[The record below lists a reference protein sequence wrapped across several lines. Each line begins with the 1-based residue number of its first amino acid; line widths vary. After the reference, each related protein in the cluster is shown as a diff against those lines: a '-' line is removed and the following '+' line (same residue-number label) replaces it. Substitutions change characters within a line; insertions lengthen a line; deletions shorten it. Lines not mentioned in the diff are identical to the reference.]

1 MAAKVSARDR
11 KELDVTL
18 PKPYYQD
25 DAVTLYN
32 ADCRELLPLLGKFDL
47 LLTDP
52 PYGINWNTNYSR
64 FSKGFVNKS
73 PIACDSLGD
82 FKIDYFIEICDEAI
96 VFGCNCLTHNKPGS
110 YLIWDKRCADGFSF
124 LSDGEAAWWSEGR
137 GVYIKSI
144 NAQQFRQKAGLH
156 PTQKPV
162 ELMTWCISKAKKSQ
176 TILDPFAGSGST
188 LVAAKLEQRKAVG
201 IELEKE
207 YCEIAAKRL
216 SQQLL
221 F

>member
-1 MAAKVSARDR
+1 M
-11 KELDVTL
+11 TL

-25 DAVTLYN
+25 DFVTLYN
-32 ADCRELLPLLGKFDL
+32 ADCRVLLPKLGRFDL
-47 LLTDP
+47 LLSDP

-64 FSKGFVNKS
+64 FSKGLSNK
-73 PIACDSLGD
+73 PAIAGDTLGD
-82 FKIDYFIEICDEAI
+82 FRIDDFLEICDEAI
-96 VFGCNCLTHNKPGS
+96 VFGCNCLTHSKPGS
-110 YLIWDKRCADGFSF
+110 YLIWDKRCDGGFSF

-144 NAQQFRQKAGLH
+144 NAQQFRPKAGLH

-162 ELMTWCISKAKKSQ
+162 ELMTWCISKAKRSN

-188 LVAAKLEQRKAVG
+188 LVAAKLEGRKAVG
-201 IELEKE
+201 IEIEKS